1 MHTRLILTM
10 LTIFTLPTFIYA
22 QEAKRATP
30 PAAKELV
37 GTWIGFDEGEL
48 TFTRL
53 ELHADLTG
61 YLARVSPADTILHD
75 YGVKIYRVNKWSI
88 SDWNVAIDLTPMSSN
103 AEVVYLKGRAG
114 MADLDLEIGG
124 LNKKWK
130 LKVLLYPESR
140 IETSNRETKQA
151 IDAASVT
158 RSRVGNVT
166 QCDGASVA
174 IPTCWHKLDAGP
186 FSISAPPGW
195 EFHQLPGVDS
205 YVGQF
210 VGDGVVLTFD
220 FGRYSTELRNAKKPA
235 YIIAKKPVD
244 GRTAKVVSPR
254 TLGNGITGVYV
265 RVSGHEALCLW
276 GKDLTSSQQELV
288 LKIFDTIR
296 FGGPMPPSLIP
307 PPPPPPARNGD

>member
-1 MHTRLILTM
+1 MYTRPILAT
-10 LTIFTLPTFIYA
+10 LTLLTLTTFIPA
-22 QEAKRATP
+22 KEAKKATP
-30 PAAKELV
+30 PSAKELV
-37 GTWIGFDEGEL
+37 GTWIGFDQDEL

-53 ELHADLTG
+53 ELHADSTG
-61 YLARVSPADTILHD
+61 YLARVSPAETILHD
-75 YGVKIYRVNKWSI
+75 YGVQVYHVNKWSVT
-88 SDWNVAIDLTPMSSN
+88 DWNVAIDLTPISSN

-140 IETSNRETKQA
+140 IEMSNRETKQA
-151 IDAASVT
+151 IEAASVT
-158 RSRVGNVT
+158 RGSVDNVT

-174 IPTCWHKLDAGP
+174 VPSCWHKLDAGP
-186 FSISAPPGW
+186 FSISAPRGW
-195 EFHQLPGVDS
+195 GFDQLPGVDS

-220 FGRYSTELRNAKKPA
+220 FGRYSTELRKAKKPA
-235 YIIAKKPVD
+235 YVISKKRVD
-244 GRTAKVVSPR
+244 KRRAKVVRPQA
-254 TLGNGITGVYV
+254 LGSGITGVYV

-276 GKDLTSSQQELV
+276 GKGLTSPQQELV
-288 LKIFDTIR
+288 LKMFDTIR

-307 PPPPPPARNGD
+307 LPPPPPARDAD

>member
-1 MHTRLILTM
+1 MHTRLILAM

-22 QEAKRATP
+22 REAKRATP
-30 PAAKELV
+30 PTAKELV
-37 GTWIGFDEGEL
+37 GTWIGFDRDEL

-53 ELHADLTG
+53 ELHADSTG

-75 YGVKIYRVNKWSI
+75 YGVQAYRVNKWSV
-88 SDWNVAIDLTPMSSN
+88 SDWNVAIDLTPISSN
-103 AEVVYLKGRAG
+103 AEVLYLKGRAG

-124 LNKKWK
+124 LNKRWK

-140 IETSNRETKQA
+140 IETSNRETKQV
-151 IDAASVT
+151 IEAASVR
-158 RSRVGNVT
+158 RSSVENVT
-166 QCDGASVA
+166 QCGGTSVA
-174 IPTCWHKLDAGP
+174 VPNCWHKLDAGP

-220 FGRYSTELRNAKKPA
+220 FGRYSTELRNAKKPG
-235 YIIAKKPVD
+235 YVIAKKPVD
-244 GRTAKVVSPR
+244 GRSAKVVSPR

-276 GKDLTSSQQELV
+276 GKDLTSPQQELV

-296 FGGPMPPSLIP
+296 FGGPTPPYVIP
-307 PPPPPPARNGD
+307 PPPPPPATHRD